1 MIYIENTRKSSQNS
15 WDVSEFNFV
24 SWYMSHGNMWKS
36 FIVLYTNYH
45 EKLKLKLN
53 AIQNLSN
60 TMKYLGINRTK
71 DAQDLHAEIYII
83 LMKENNFE

>member
-1 MIYIENTRKSSQNS
+1 MIYIENTRKSSKNS

-24 SWYMSHGNMWKS
+24 SWYNGNMWKL
-36 FIVLYTNYH
+36 FIFLYTNYH

-60 TMKYLGINRTK
+60 TMKYLGVNITK
-71 DAQDLHAEIYII
+71 DAQDLHAKIYII
-83 LMKENNFE
+83 LMKENKFK